1 MQLAKA
7 FLPLF
12 PLLTS
17 KALAAIYSDPSQ
29 LPTGQTYDFIIVG
42 AGAGGSVVANRLSE
56 NPSWNIL
63 VIEAGRFNEGFQD
76 ELIKIPFIAS
86 KASPETC
93 FTWNYTTVP
102 QAALNN
108 RKIPFPEGYV
118 LGGGSSINFM
128 VYTRCSKDDYDAFAR
143 MAGDDGW
150 SWDRILPYAYKVDP
164 PSPLASIHPL
174 RLQQSENHV
183 PPNDGHNEACEYI
196 PELHGTNGPL
206 LTSLPGFLTEI
217 DDLVLDVTEQDPE
230 FPYNPDY
237 NSGDPIGI
245 SWMHS
250 TIGGPLRSSSA
261 TAYLM
266 PAVRS
271 RSNIDLLY
279 NAQVTRLIQSGR
291 VGTVPVFR
299 GVEFAHN
306 SSSPRYTVTARKE
319 VILSAGSFG
328 TPHILL
334 LSGIGPK
341 HELAKFN
348 ITTIVDNPHVGK
360 NMLDHPVVPLQWTV
374 NSNNTFDPIIRGGEA
389 YDEALREYH
398 ATGKGRLAGNGVS
411 NHMGFFRLPNDSP
424 ILADGDPS
432 TGKTTPHYEIA
443 FAASGLLLANG
454 FFTTTQP
461 IPQNGSYM
469 SVINVVVTSTSQGS
483 ITLASKDPFVLP
495 VIDPKLLDTEF
506 DKQTMIHSVRASQRF
521 AASAPFKD
529 YITGNYTTLITDE
542 DILNHMAQ
550 WSTSI
555 KHPFSTA
562 RADPDPK
569 NGVVDGKLLVHNVR
583 GLRIVDASVWPI
595 IPAGHPMVPIYVT
608 AERAADVIKAA
619 WP

>member
-1 MQLAKA
+1 MQLTKA
-7 FLPLF
+7 FFILF
-12 PLLTS
+12 PFLAS
-17 KALAAIYSDPSQ
+17 KALAAIYDNPSL
-29 LPTGQTYDFIIVG
+29 LPPDRTYDFVVVG
-42 AGAGGSVVANRLSE
+42 AGIGGSVIANRLSE
-56 NPSWNIL
+56 NPNWNIL
-63 VIEAGRFNEGFQD
+63 VIEAGRSNEGFQD

-86 KASPETC
+86 KTFPETS

-108 RKIPFPEGYV
+108 RKIAFPEGYV

-128 VYTRCSKDDYDAFAR
+128 VYTRCSKYDYDAFAK

-150 SWDRILPYAYKVDP
+150 SWDKILPYAHKN
-164 PSPLASIHPL
+164 
-174 RLQQSENHV
+174 EKHV
-183 PPNDGHNEACEYI
+183 PPNDGHNETGEYI
-196 PELHGTNGPL
+196 PKLHGTHGPL

-217 DDLVLDVTEQDPE
+217 DDPVLAVTKQYRE

-279 NAQVTRLIQSGR
+279 NAQVTRLIQSGK

-306 SSSPRYTVTARKE
+306 SRSERHTVIARKE

-341 HELAKFN
+341 LELAKFN
-348 ITTIVDNPHVGK
+348 ITTIVDNPNVGK
-360 NMLDHPVVPLQWTV
+360 NMADHPIVFLQWTV
-374 NSNNTFDPIIRGGEA
+374 NSNDTFDPIIRGGEA
-389 YDEALREYH
+389 YDEALKEYH
-398 ATGKGRLAGNGVS
+398 ATGRGRLAANGVS
-411 NHMGFFRLPNDSP
+411 NHMGFLRLPEDSP
-424 ILADGDPS
+424 VLANGDPS
-432 TGKTTPHYEIA
+432 TGKTSPHYEIA
-443 FAASGLLLANG
+443 FANG
-454 FFTTTQP
+454 FLSTTQP

-469 SVINVVVTSTSQGS
+469 SIINVVVTATSRGS

-495 VIDPKLLDTEF
+495 VIDPKVLDTEF
-506 DKQTMIHSVRASQRF
+506 DKQTMIHSIRSSQRF
-521 AASAPFKD
+521 ATSTPFKG
-529 YITGNYTTLITDE
+529 YVTGNYTTLITDE
-542 DILNHMAQ
+542 DILNYVAQ
-550 WSTSI
+550 WATSI

-569 NGVVDGKLLVHNVR
+569 NGVVDGKLLVHKVR
-583 GLRIVDASVWPI
+583 GVRIVDASVWPV
-595 IPAGHPMVPIYVT
+595 IPAGHTLAPIYIM